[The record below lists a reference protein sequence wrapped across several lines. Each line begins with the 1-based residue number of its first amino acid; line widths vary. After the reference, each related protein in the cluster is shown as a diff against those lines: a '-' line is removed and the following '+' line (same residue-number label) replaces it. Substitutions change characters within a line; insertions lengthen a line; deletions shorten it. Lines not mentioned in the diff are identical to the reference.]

1 MIREKVIIDCKE
13 DYPNTKMQNP
23 FVIVKYTFNY
33 QSSTE
38 DKDLIDSLIKEGT
51 DLANKV
57 NPGAAND
64 DALRRSYDR
73 ILCNC
78 TAGVL
83 SEYLWKNL
91 LNKDGE
97 VVKTTEM
104 EDVSTQIDLEVISN
118 KKKIE
123 VRSSFPRNGIP
134 FAICHA
140 YHQFD
145 IIGPY
150 SNGYKPGEIQ
160 KDYYIRA
167 LFKLSSPTDLLT
179 EIKRDGFEA
188 FLTGGATWAMMA
200 DNNIAIEKNFIPEDE
215 MYIKRISA
223 PTRYR
228 VVPYNK
234 ALNTAQIFNLI
245 KAESSNENTI

>member
-1 MIREKVIIDCKE
+1 MIREKAVIDCKK
-13 DYPNTKMQNP
+13 DYPDTKMANP
-23 FVIVKYTFNY
+23 FVVVKYTFNY
-33 QSSTE
+33 ESGE
-38 DKDLIDSLIKEGT
+38 DDQCLINRLIGEGT
-51 DLANKV
+51 NLADKV

-64 DALRRSYDR
+64 AKLKRSYDR

-78 TAGVL
+78 IAGVL

-91 LNKDGE
+91 LNIDGE
-97 VVKTTEM
+97 LVKATEM
-104 EDVSTQIDLEVISN
+104 KEARSQIDLEVISN

-140 YHQFD
+140 CYQFD

-160 KDYYIRA
+160 KDYYLRA
-167 LFKLSSPTDLLT
+167 LFKLSKPTDLLA

-200 DNNIAIEKNFIPEDE
+200 DDRVAIEKDFVPEDE
-215 MYIKRISA
+215 MYIGRMSA
-223 PTRYR
+223 RTKYR

-234 ALNTAQIFNLI
+234 AFNTVQIFNLI
-245 KAESSNENTI
+245 KTESNT